1 MIISITP
8 RITLIARPS
17 ILSSRLIAMVE
28 KTMNAAIIGRIRFH
42 VTYFIY
48 LTITAAA
55 DVRDN
60 RPDSVT
66 ASAYE
71 GIRKG
76 SAVMM
81 NMPKPKPIVLCTKLA
96 PAARRIMYMMF
107 STGFSRFGLQS
118 YLFFLHFKNRL
129 PYLH

>member
-8 RITLIARPS
+8 RIILIARPS

-28 KTMNAAIIGRIRFH
+28 KMMNDAITGRIRFQ
-42 VTYFIY
+42 VTYFRY
-48 LTITAAA
+48 LNITAAA

-60 RPDSVT
+60 SPDRVT

-76 SAVMM
+76 SAVIM
-81 NMPKPKPIVLCTKLA
+81 NIPNPKPIVLCTKLA

-107 STGFSRFGLQS
+107 SNGFSRFGLQS
-118 YLFFLHFKNRL
+118 YLFFLHFKNQFL
-129 PYLH
+129 YLH